1 MMCLLNNKNKSLL
14 SLLIIMVSCVRSVGA
29 QSAEIENGIKFI
41 REDFRTAIAES
52 AEKNKLVFVDAYT
65 TWCGPCKLMEKSVFI
80 DEKVMGFMNDNF
92 VNLKLDMEHGDGQII
107 AQRYKVLAYPTFLFL
122 NSEGELV
129 HKGLGYQ
136 DADKFL
142 ALAAV
147 ALNANEGLLAWN
159 RRFINGEREPDFLKN
174 YALKLA
180 DVQDPKSTDIA
191 KLFLKSQ
198 TNWKDNNETL
208 DFIFKFVENPKDTFF
223 TIVANNR
230 TVFEHRISHEAIEL
244 KRKNLIEDQ
253 LFDKNNL
260 PTLTYADSLLA
271 MINTDKKKLD
281 STQRNYRMTY
291 YRLKGERNN
300 YAIAAVNY
308 FNKYDNNAGE
318 LAETANTFLDQIDD
332 KKLLEKSLKWAKRSV
347 RLEKIQYHQFLVAQ
361 LYGKLKNKSAALKA
375 ANVAIDLGKKAG
387 ENTDEV
393 STFIKV
399 ISDK

>member
-14 SLLIIMVSCVRSVGA
+14 SLLIIMVSCVRSVSA

-41 REDFRTAIAES
+41 REDFRAAIAES

-147 ALNANEGLLAWN
+147 ALNAKEGLLAWN

-223 TIVANNR
+223 TIVSNNMA
-230 TVFEHRISHEAIEL
+230 VFERRISHEAIEL

-375 ANVAIDLGKKAG
+375 ANVALDLGKKAG

-399 ISDK
+399 IRDK

>member
-1 MMCLLNNKNKSLL
+1 
-14 SLLIIMVSCVRSVGA
+14 MVSCVRSVSA

-41 REDFRTAIAES
+41 REDFRAAIAES

-147 ALNANEGLLAWN
+147 ALNAKEGLLAWN

-223 TIVANNR
+223 TIVSNNMA
-230 TVFEHRISHEAIEL
+230 VFERRISHEAIEL

-375 ANVAIDLGKKAG
+375 ANVALDLGKKAG

-399 ISDK
+399 IRDK